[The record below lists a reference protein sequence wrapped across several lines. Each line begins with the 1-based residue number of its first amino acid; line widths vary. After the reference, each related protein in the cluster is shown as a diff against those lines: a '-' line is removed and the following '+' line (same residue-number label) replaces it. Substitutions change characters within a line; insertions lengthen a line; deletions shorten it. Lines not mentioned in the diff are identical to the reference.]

1 MKSYTFS
8 GRVCAWPDKANGK
21 GKVTQEEKVKCQ
33 ARKSLA

>member
-8 GRVCAWPDKANGK
+8 GRVFAWPEKATWK

-33 ARKSLA
+33 T